1 MKKLLLILPLALIL
15 CLTVGCQD
23 KEAMAE
29 LEEFRTQAELE
40 EQNEALYRQFVDDL
54 NKGNTDSFDEYLA
67 PDYAYYS
74 PSNTQDPLSLEETRE
89 LVEMHFKSFPDY
101 RWKIE
106 ELYAVKDRVIAR
118 ISTSSTFTE
127 KYFGIPPTGKKIAS
141 SGISIV
147 RMENGKVV
155 EERKEVNSLDVLQ
168 QLGMELKQ
176 KEEK

>member
-1 MKKLLLILPLALIL
+1 MNH
-15 CLTVGCQD
+15 VGID
-23 KEAMAE
+23 YHRR
-29 LEEFRTQAELE
+29 LDRP
-40 EQNEALYRQFVDDL
+40 Y
-54 NKGNTDSFDEYLA
+54 

-74 PSNTQDPLSLEETRE
+74 LSNMKNPLSLEETQE
-89 LVEMHFKSFPDY
+89 KVETHFKSFPDY

-155 EERKEVNSLDVLQ
+155 EERKEVNSL
-168 QLGMELKQ
+168 GSA
-176 KEEK
+176 EKLFSLSFSNSFDSLFISRFLCYHICFMLCSRLSLDSSPECRL